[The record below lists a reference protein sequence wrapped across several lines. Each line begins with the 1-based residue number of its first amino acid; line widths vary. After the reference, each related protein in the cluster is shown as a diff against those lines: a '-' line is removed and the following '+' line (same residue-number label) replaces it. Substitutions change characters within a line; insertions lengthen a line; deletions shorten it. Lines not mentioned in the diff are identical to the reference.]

1 MPLLLPNRFK
11 KKGLLLTPL
20 GIILWISMQIGLIK
34 KLGTK
39 LLDEDSLTLLN
50 SIAATVGFFAF
61 LLGLYFL
68 AFSKE
73 KREDEMIHQLRVESF
88 QFAALL
94 QIICFI
100 IGFTIMLIIG
110 EPDKEGMV
118 LFFLFGLI
126 VFWLGFILRFNF
138 TVHRAQYT

>member
-11 KKGLLLTPL
+11 KIGLFLTPL
-20 GIILWISMQIGLIK
+20 GIILWISMQVGLIK
-34 KLGTK
+34 RLCTK
-39 LLDEDSLTLLN
+39 LIDEDLLTLFN
-50 SIAATVGFFAF
+50 SIAATAGFFAF

-94 QIICFI
+94 QIIYFI
-100 IGFTIMLIIG
+100 IGFTLIRIIG
-110 EPDKEGMV
+110 EPDKEGMM
-118 LFFLFGLI
+118 LFFLASLVI
-126 VFWLGFILRFNF
+126 FWIGFILRFNF
-138 TVHRAQYT
+138 TVHRAKYT